1 MATVK
6 MAISLQEPLFEK
18 AQKLARKRKIPRSKV
33 VSEALE
39 QYFERRETQALV
51 ESWNEA
57 YAGGE
62 DEDDKQFRLAALRQM
77 AQRAKDE
84 DW

>member
-18 AQKLARKRKIPRSKV
+18 AQRLARKRKVPRSRV

-39 QYFERRETQALV
+39 QYFERRETQALM
-51 ESWNEA
+51 EKLNEVH
-57 YAGGE
+57 AGGLDEE
-62 DEDDKQFRLAALRQM
+62 DKRFLDAAFRRM
-77 AQRAKDE
+77 GQRAKE
-84 DW
+84 ENW